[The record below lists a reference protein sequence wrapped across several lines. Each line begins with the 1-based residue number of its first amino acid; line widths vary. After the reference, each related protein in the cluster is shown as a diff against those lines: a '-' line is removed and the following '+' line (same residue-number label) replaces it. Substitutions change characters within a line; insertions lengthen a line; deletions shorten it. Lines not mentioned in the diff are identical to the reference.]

1 MCTCIR
7 SWIRKRICICI
18 CCRCHCL
25 ILYTLLLLL
34 LLWYI
39 RASATA
45 IRVVVCVPSDYY
57 YYYYDY
63 YYYFVVDCCN
73 IIPHRGVV
81 TTVLPPMDRVLLLVL
96 PSTFVPPL
104 PIFELFLCSTPGH
117 SYCCRGWWC
126 WWIWLYNNGRVKIR
140 RWMAYNCNTAPLLFS
155 LSFLFGSI
163 QIICNSRSS

>member
-1 MCTCIR
+1 MIEKMT
-7 SWIRKRICICI
+7 SV
-18 CCRCHCL
+18 L
-25 ILYTLLLLL
+25 QLLQNTVVAVH
-34 LLWYI
+34 I

-81 TTVLPPMDRVLLLVL
+81 TTVLPPMDWVLLLVL

-104 PIFELFLCSTPGH
+104 PIFELFFCSTPGH
-117 SYCCRGWWC
+117 SYCCQ
-126 WWIWLYNNGRVKIR
+126 GRR
-140 RWMAYNCNTAPLLFS
+140 CR
-155 LSFLFGSI
+155 
-163 QIICNSRSS
+163 